1 MGRPAIGMGLTQ
13 ADNHTPVSDRVSRSS
28 LISSRQVCSALLWS
42 ALLCSG
48 LLWSALVCSALLC
61 SGLVWSGDELFRS
74 IQNRKLVLCLDLEQ

>member
-28 LISSRQVCSALLWS
+28 LISSRQVCSALVCS

-48 LLWSALVCSALLC
+48 LVW

>member
-28 LISSRQVCSALLWS
+28 LISSRQVCSG
-42 ALLCSG
+42 LLCSALFWSG
-48 LLWSALVCSALLC
+48 LVW

>member
-28 LISSRQVCSALLWS
+28 LISSRQVCSALV
-42 ALLCSG
+42 C
-48 LLWSALVCSALLC
+48 SALVCSGLLC
-61 SGLVWSGDELFRS
+61 SVLVWSGLVWSGDELFRS

>member
-13 ADNHTPVSDRVSRSS
+13 ADNHTPISDRVSRSS
-28 LISSRQVCSALLWS
+28 LISSRQVWS
-42 ALLCSG
+42 GLVWSGLLCSG
-48 LLWSALVCSALLC
+48 LVW

>member
-28 LISSRQVCSALLWS
+28 LISSRQVCS
-42 ALLCSG
+42 G
-48 LLWSALVCSALLC
+48 LLWSALVCSGLVW

>member
-42 ALLCSG
+42 G
-48 LLWSALVCSALLC
+48 LVW